1 MNDKTKLI
9 LNSSLELGFE
19 ENDGKGKGKY
29 FRSRFIEPGVAHY
42 NKFGDILITKETLNK
57 FIDTMVG
64 CPVIIDHK
72 DVTDKNVNKL
82 RVGVV
87 SKVWFNEYDG
97 YFYCEGILTD
107 PEAIDLVKNQGWNVS
122 CAYSFV
128 SDNTKRLHNGKEI
141 DMEFTDGE
149 FLHLALV
156 QDPRYEGANIVVNS
170 LVENAKDW
178 DGNEGEWIT
187 VKGNHLFVKKGQS
200 KEEAVKEFLE
210 SKGEGKQNNK
220 EADIAL
226 TMMAQDYEKRGN
238 KGTVDRANELKEK
251 LKKDEE
257 LSDKDKQDIKTAI
270 ESYKPKD
277 KSNDNKE
284 KNNSNIEKFN
294 KEYKTI
300 EDMIKRRNL
309 EPRKEEE
316 LLEQLEDYKIKFD
329 KNLEP
334 HQEKAVLEDINDFK
348 MHIYKNIKSKA
359 NNNIGDI
366 TMSVLN
372 DLKNF
377 IMNTVK
383 NEKEDEIKVKNE
395 DKRKLIDEVGGILK
409 GKVNDEII
417 RTIMK
422 KMEEASYEPSEDG
435 KANNEEDEKEAKNKC
450 KNEEE
455 EIEEKEEKVTE
466 NEDEE
471 KDEKEEKAENK
482 KVKNSMK
489 DLVMGGNSSVEEQKL
504 FISRKERLEEGNKY

>member
-1 MNDKTKLI
+1 MSDKTKLI

-42 NKFGDILITKETLNK
+42 NELGDILITKETLNK
-57 FIDTMVG
+57 FIDTIVG

-156 QDPRYEGANIVVNS
+156 QDPRYE
-170 LVENAKDW
+170 DW
-178 DGNEGEWIT
+178 DGNEGDWIT
-187 VKGNHLFVKKGQS
+187 VKGNHLFIKKGQS
-200 KEEAVKEFLE
+200 KDEAIKEFLE
-210 SKGEGKQNNK
+210 DKQSDKLVKLKIADKPTK
-220 EADIAL
+220 EAQEAIDKERERTQKIAEEHKKE
-226 TMMAQDYEKRGN
+226 YEKS
-238 KGTVDRANELKEK
+238 KDIDLSK
-251 LKKDEE
+251 LK
-257 LSDKDKQDIKTAI
+257 LDKKS
-270 ESYKPKD
+270 ESKD
-277 KSNDNKE
+277 KSGDNKE
-284 KNNSNIEKFN
+284 KDNPNIENLN
-294 KEYKTI
+294 KEYTTI

-316 LLEQLEDYKIKFD
+316 LLEQLEDYKRKFD

-334 HQEKAVLEDINDFK
+334 HQEETVLEDINDFK

-372 DLKNF
+372 DLKDF

-383 NEKEDEIKVKNE
+383 NEKEEEMKVKNE

-409 GKVNDEII
+409 GKVDDEII

-435 KANNEEDEKEAKNKC
+435 KTDNEEDEKEAKNKC

-455 EIEEKEEKVTE
+455 KIEEKEEKVTE
-466 NEDEE
+466 NEDEKE
-471 KDEKEEKAENK
+471 DDKEEKAENK

-489 DLVMGGNSSVEEQKL
+489 DLVMGGNSSAEEQKL

>member
-1 MNDKTKLI
+1 MSDKTKLI

-42 NKFGDILITKETLNK
+42 NELGDILITKETLNK
-57 FIDTMVG
+57 FINTMVG

-72 DVTDKNVNKL
+72 DVTDKNVDKL

-141 DMEFTDGE
+141 DMEFTNGE

-178 DGNEGEWIT
+178 DDNEGDWIT
-187 VKGNHLFVKKGQS
+187 VKGNHLFIKKGQS
-200 KEEAVKEFLE
+200 KDEAIKEFLE
-210 SKGEGKQNNK
+210 DKQSDTKDKTGDSEEK
-220 EADIAL
+220 EAK
-226 TMMAQDYEKRGN
+226 TKEEKIKYINDKAGSN
-238 KGTVDRANELKEK
+238 ID
-251 LKKDEE
+251 
-257 LSDKDKQDIKTAI
+257 LSDSYSSKDIDKLYKHIKKGGEI
-270 ESYKPKD
+270 HKINYEWVPKHD
-277 KSNDNKE
+277 KENKTNSSNNIKEINDKIKEHENKIP
-284 KNNSNIEKFN
+284 KN
-294 KEYKTI
+294 Y
-300 EDMIKRRNL
+300 RRNN
-309 EPRKEEE
+309 
-316 LLEQLEDYKIKFD
+316 QT
-329 KNLEP
+329 
-334 HQEKAVLEDINDFK
+334 KALWL
-348 MHIYKNIKSKA
+348 YKNDYITRSEWEKTRIY
-359 NNNIGDI
+359 NNIGDI
-366 TMSVLN
+366 AMSVLN
-372 DLKNF
+372 DLKDF
-377 IMNTVK
+377 IVNTVK
-383 NEKEDEIKVKNE
+383 NEKEDEMKVKNE

-409 GKVNDEII
+409 GKVDDEII

-435 KANNEEDEKEAKNKC
+435 KTDNEEDEKEAKNKC
-450 KNEEE
+450 KNEKE
-455 EIEEKEEKVTE
+455 EIEEKEEKEEKVTE
-466 NEDEE
+466 NEDEKE
-471 KDEKEEKAENK
+471 DDKEEKAENK

-489 DLVMGGNSSVEEQKL
+489 ELVMGGDSSIEEQKL